1 MHGRH
6 GEPMDRDDEGVIEA
20 ARAIRPY
27 LNDLV
32 GPADA
37 ALVDR
42 RIVSEFAAGV
52 GQVGAGTANCGQCW
66 RNTRTPHG
74 SWGGYSCGTSRTTGR
89 RTISRSAGA
98 ACARPSGDP
107 GSVEAARYICPH
119 GDYVWYRP
127 DVGTP
132 VPACPTT
139 TSTRPTRT

>member
-52 GQVGAGTANCGQCW
+52 GQVGAAGRLRAVLEEYEDTAWFLRRVLGDK
-66 RNTRTPHG
+66 PH
-74 SWGGYSCGTSRTTGR
+74 YRPPYFQPVHQ
-89 RTISRSAGA
+89 RSIT
-98 ACARPSGDP
+98 RPSGDP
-107 GSVEAARYICPH
+107 GYVAADRYACPR

-132 VPACPTT
+132 IPECPNHHIKL
-139 TSTRPTRT
+139 TRT